1 MSRVEGDNNTNSRS
15 RVADQAVPFLGG
27 RPTIGFLTA
36 SLRDPYATFTWT
48 NVMEVAKNRDVN
60 VLNIVGSRLRSTADE
75 QEPEQ
80 VMFDL
85 VDPSLIDGLV
95 VFSEMLYHYVSVAE
109 LKQFLNR
116 FGFLPMTSIGVVE
129 GIPSVMLDKEEGM
142 QQLVDHLVDVH
153 KYRRLAYLSGP
164 SGEQTA
170 EGLYRGFL
178 KGLAKHDIPFDPRL
192 VIPNQPSWGDPI
204 GTNGVRILLDE
215 RGLQPGLDIDCIV
228 ACGDREA
235 TTAVEALQARG
246 VRVPYDVAVT
256 GFNNLEQSH
265 LACISLTTGDRRVDE
280 VARRATEILVDIIDG
295 QTPPPN
301 EILPPEMEIRWS
313 CGCIPETVRQAA
325 SEGVGSILP
334 PASRSE
340 DWSVS
345 IDKNRVLAEIIRA
358 GESALVENVPD
369 LNSDWAERLLD
380 GFLDELNGESPW
392 QFLTVLEEI
401 LRIVMTTGHRVT
413 PWQAVLSAMRRNIRP
428 CLHDVLMVER
438 AEDLWQQARTLLGDF
453 AEREQGFRRLND
465 VAQVQIFNSI
475 IQRLM
480 TTFDIDGIM
489 DVLASDLPQL
499 GISSC
504 FLSIYEDPSDPTKW
518 ARLMLAYDENGRIEI
533 GHGGFLFQSSK
544 LVPTEFL
551 RIDRRLDLVG
561 LPLHFHGEQ
570 LGFVILEMGPLDG
583 NIYEALRMQIS
594 SAMKGAFLASRNEE
608 LYREAVEARKAAE
621 AADQLKSRFLSTVSH
636 ELRTPLSLIV
646 GTIEMQLREDA
657 SSENPL
663 PDRYYRDLNNI
674 RASAHHLNHLIGD
687 VLDLASSQA
696 GQLRLVRSKLRVSD
710 VLAEVIALGEVM
722 AREKGLTWQTDV
734 PKELPYVWGD
744 QTRLQQVTLN
754 LVSNAVKFTRSGTIS
769 LWTEVG
775 KDQLMVAV
783 SDTGIGIPVEEQN
796 AIFEEFFQSDR
807 TVNQGFSGKGL
818 GLAISRR
825 LIDLH
830 GGQVGVL
837 SSGTAGSGATV
848 YYTLPIIDQTREK
861 ETHSRDR
868 SDIVLILTEHAGV
881 KHRLQAHLQ
890 SRGFKVEL
898 VDISDQRSW
907 SEEIVSA
914 PPGAIILDYEP
925 DGDRGWKVMRDLR
938 DYLPTQDIPVVFYTL
953 SEDRDR
959 GALLD
964 LDYLTKPVSSSDLAR
979 ALERQGLTQELSAGD
994 RTILIVDDDP
1004 GILDL
1009 HGRVLEKL
1017 IPRCQIISATN
1028 GREALDIMAKKTPDL
1043 VVLDLV
1049 MPIVDGFGVLQVMR
1063 EQETT
1068 RNVPVIVLT
1077 AQILTR
1083 QDMVRLR
1090 RGVAAVLA
1098 KGLYSS
1104 NELLTQVETVLS
1116 RNKQL
1121 YSDTQWAMRQTMAY
1135 IHENYAGTVTRSELA
1150 AHVGLSERY
1159 LTQCFR
1165 RETGLTPIKYLNRYR
1180 IRQARIFLE
1189 RDQMNVTEVAFAVGF
1204 TDPNYFAR
1212 VFRDEIGISP
1222 RAYQSGERLSTH

>member
-1 MSRVEGDNNTNSRS
+1 MSQTESDKNTNSGIGEL
-15 RVADQAVPFLGG
+15 DQGGPLLKG

-48 NVMEVAKNRDVN
+48 NVMEIARNRDVN
-60 VLNIVGSRLRSTADE
+60 VLNIVGSRLRSAADE
-75 QEPEQ
+75 QKPEQ

-85 VDPSLIDGLV
+85 VDPSLIDGLII
-95 VFSEMLYHYVSVAE
+95 FSEMLYHYVSVEE

-116 FGFLPMTSIGVVE
+116 FGDIPMTSIGVVE

-142 QQLVDHLVDVH
+142 QQLVDHLVETH
-153 KYRRLAYLSGP
+153 NYRRLAYLSGP

-170 EGLYRGFL
+170 EALYRGFL
-178 KGLAKHDIPFDPRL
+178 KGLAKHNIPFNAQL
-192 VIPNQPSWGDPI
+192 VIPNQPNWGDAI
-204 GTNGVRILLDE
+204 GSDGVRILLDE
-215 RGLQPGLDIDCIV
+215 RELQPGLDIDCIV

-246 VRVPYDVAVT
+246 IRVPYDIAIT

-265 LACISLTTGDRRVDE
+265 FACISLTTGDRRVDE
-280 VARRATEILVDIIDG
+280 VARRATEILIDAIDG
-295 QTPPPN
+295 QGLPPS
-301 EILPPEMEIRWS
+301 EILPPEMVIRWS

-325 SEGVGSILP
+325 SEGASSLLP
-334 PASRSE
+334 NASRSE
-340 DWSVS
+340 DWPVS
-345 IDKNRVLAEIIRA
+345 LDRKHVISEINA
-358 GESALVENVPD
+358 AADSALVENVPG
-369 LNSDWAERLLD
+369 LSSDWADRLLD
-380 GFLDELNGESPW
+380 GFLDELNGNGPW
-392 QFLTVLEEI
+392 RFLTVLEEI
-401 LRIVMTTGHRVT
+401 LRIVMTTGYRVS
-413 PWQAVLSAMRRNIRP
+413 PWQGVLSAMRKSIRP
-428 CLHDVLMVER
+428 YLHDVVTVER

-465 VAQVQIFNSI
+465 VIQVQIFNSI

-504 FLSIYEDPSDPTKW
+504 FLSMYENPSDPAGW
-518 ARLMLAYDENGRIEI
+518 ARLMLAYDDYGRIEI
-533 GHGGFLFQSSK
+533 DQGGYLFKSRK
-544 LVPTEFL
+544 LVPAEFL
-551 RIDRRLDLVG
+551 RSDRRVDLVG

-594 SAMKGAFLASRNEE
+594 SAMKGAYLASRNEE

-621 AADQLKSRFLSTVSH
+621 AADDLKSRFLSTVSH

-657 SSENPL
+657 NSENPL
-663 PDRYYRDLNNI
+663 PDRYHRDLNNI

-687 VLDLASSQA
+687 VLDLTSSQA
-696 GQLRLVRSKLRVSD
+696 GQLRLVRSKLRVSE
-710 VLAEVIALGEVM
+710 VLTEVITLGEVM
-722 AREKGLTWQTDV
+722 ARDKGLTWQTDI
-734 PKELPYVWGD
+734 PKDLPYVWGD

-754 LVSNAVKFTRSGTIS
+754 LVSNAVKFTRSGTVT

-775 KDQLMVAV
+775 KNRLMVAV
-783 SDTGIGIPVEEQN
+783 SDTGIGIPAEEQN

-807 TVNQGFSGKGL
+807 TVNQGFGGKGL

-825 LIDLH
+825 LIELH
-830 GGQVGVL
+830 GGQIGVL

-848 YYTLPIIDQTREK
+848 YYTLPILDLTQEK
-861 ETHSRDR
+861 EAQSGDR
-868 SDIVLILTEHAGV
+868 SRMVVILTEKAGV
-881 KHRLQAHLQ
+881 NNPLQEHLL
-890 SRGFKVEL
+890 SKGFM
-898 VDISDQRSW
+898 VDLIDIGGPRRW
-907 SEEIVSA
+907 SEEIISS
-914 PPGAIILDYEP
+914 PPGAIVLDYEP
-925 DGDRGWKVMRDLR
+925 HGDRGWEVMRDLR
-938 DYLPTQDIPVVFYTL
+938 EYLPTQDIPMVFYTL
-953 SEDRDR
+953 SEDLDQ

-979 ALERQGLTQELSAGD
+979 ALERQGLTQEMGAGG
-994 RTILIVDDDP
+994 RTILIVEDDP

-1009 HGRVLEKL
+1009 HMRVLDKL

-1028 GREALDIMAKKTPDL
+1028 GREALDVMAKTKPDL
-1043 VVLDLV
+1043 VVLDLI
-1049 MPIVDGFGVLQVMR
+1049 MPILDGFGVLQVMR
-1063 EQETT
+1063 EQELT

-1077 AQILTR
+1077 AQILTA
-1083 QDMVRLR
+1083 QDMARLG

-1104 NELLTQVETVLS
+1104 KELLEQVEGVLS

-1135 IHENYAGTVTRSELA
+1135 IHENYTKLVTRTELA

-1165 RETGLTPIKYLNRYR
+1165 HETGLTPIKYLNRYR
-1180 IRQARIFLE
+1180 IRQARTLLKVE
-1189 RDQMNVTEVAFAVGF
+1189 GMNVTEVAFAVGF

-1222 RAYQSGERLSTH
+1222 RVYQSGERTPNT